1 MQKGDKKAKYYNVP
15 IPLYD
20 EMEFVFTGKHATGEF
35 SVIEAP
41 FVRSARQEDDLVGNV
56 NPTQEQADLNGDFA
70 GNVNP
75 TQEPADLNG
84 DSSQHD
90 FNINTLPESDSP
102 NPVGSKR
109 KHEEKEKKGKW
120 AKQGVPI
127 FMQALS
133 EAVSFT
139 HGTDPFEGIYKA
151 IEDMDEYPLPVRL
164 DLLTYLA
171 LNRHIASMLKGRRE
185 ETFKQWVARWVAGH
199 YPL

>member
-1 MQKGDKKAKYYNVP
+1 
-15 IPLYD
+15 
-20 EMEFVFTGKHATGEF
+20 MEFVFTGKHATGEF

-41 FVRSARQEDDLVGNV
+41 FVSSARQENDLVGNV
-56 NPTQEQADLNGDFA
+56 DPTQELADLNGD
-70 GNVNP
+70 P
-75 TQEPADLNG
+75 
-84 DSSQHD
+84 SQHD
-90 FNINTLPESDSP
+90 SDTHPESDSPNP

-127 FMQALS
+127 SMQALS

-139 HGTDPFEGIYKA
+139 HSTDPHEGIFKA

-171 LNRHIASMLKGRRE
+171 QNRHIASMLKGRKE
-185 ETFKQWVARWVAGH
+185 ETFKQWVARWVLDH
-199 YPL
+199 YPV